1 MFTQS
6 KNKAGKE
13 REGNPDES
21 DKHER
26 WSHNKR
32 RKWASR
38 GHGQHGAYQHR
49 YERTGALP
57 ELPILR
63 PPRGENPVDSERS
76 LINFRQAIATYV
88 RREFGDIADIFTVM
102 SYPEYDEVE
111 YEEDELK
118 KANDPYGLR
127 RREIEKLMSMRLE
140 KMDRLE
146 MNKPRVYA
154 LIIGQLSQESLDKV
168 K

>member
-1 MFTQS
+1 M
-6 KNKAGKE
+6 
-13 REGNPDES
+13 
-21 DKHER
+21 
-26 WSHNKR
+26 
-32 RKWASR
+32 
-38 GHGQHGAYQHR
+38 
-49 YERTGALP
+49 
-57 ELPILR
+57 PILR
-63 PPRGENPVDSERS
+63 PPRGENPVDSERN

-88 RREFGDIADIFTVM
+88 RREFGDIADIYSVM

-111 YEEDELK
+111 YEVDELK